1 MKFDIDR
8 IKKNLASR
16 ADKKRKELEALVEKI
31 EKSQK
36 MLNQEY
42 GFSRS
47 VGLENMRSVYYG
59 LQNEVKEIER
69 KLDEIKD
76 I

>member
-1 MKFDIDR
+1 
-8 IKKNLASR
+8 
-16 ADKKRKELEALVEKI
+16 LEALVEKI